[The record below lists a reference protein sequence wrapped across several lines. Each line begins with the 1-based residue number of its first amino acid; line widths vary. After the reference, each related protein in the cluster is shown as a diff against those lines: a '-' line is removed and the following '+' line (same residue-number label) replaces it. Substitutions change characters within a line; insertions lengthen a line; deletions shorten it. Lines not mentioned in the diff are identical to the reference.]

1 MDVEMIVLVLVSIIG
16 ALGSFISIIRL
27 KNCHSACMDSECFK
41 KTPASTPL
49 IMPSLPIHHLP
60 LRLPPQ

>member
-1 MDVEMIVLVLVSIIG
+1 MDAEMIVLVLVSIIG

-41 KTPASTPL
+41 RTAASTPL
-49 IMPSLPIHHLP
+49 IMPAVPIHHLP
-60 LRLPPQ
+60 LHLHPQ